1 MSGTSATTTIS
12 GPMIGKF
19 FIKDLV
25 TGVSGRGHPS
35 SVYGVFGGG
44 QNPKQGVNTLLGFNP
59 GVGRSGALASA
70 SNSVNSFVLNKSTV
84 NNQGIPQLANT
95 GNYKGKIKSLPVYDH
110 RTSNLVPLNG
120 VSSRN
125 MSNIYQYRGTYYGFQ
140 GNANVSG
147 PTSKK

>member
-1 MSGTSATTTIS
+1 MSGTSATTIS

-25 TGVSGRGHPS
+25 TGTSGRGHPS

-44 QNPKQGVNTLLGFNP
+44 QNSKQGVNTLLGFNP

-70 SNSVNSFVLNKSTV
+70 SNSVNSFVLNTV
-84 NNQGIPQLANT
+84 KNPKIPQLANT
-95 GNYKGKIKSLPVYDH
+95 GNYKGKIKGLPVYDH

-125 MSNIYQYRGTYYGFQ
+125 MSNIWQYRGTYYGFQ
-140 GNANVSG
+140 GNANISG

>member
-1 MSGTSATTTIS
+1 MSGTSATTTSS
-12 GPMIGKF
+12 GPMIGEF

-25 TGVSGRGHPS
+25 TGTSGRGHPS

-44 QNPKQGVNTLLGFNP
+44 KNGSGVNTLLGFNP

-70 SNSVNSFVLNKSTV
+70 SNSVNSFVLNKSSLP
-84 NNQGIPQLANT
+84 NDRPQLANT
-95 GNYKGKIKSLPVYDH
+95 GNYKGKIKGLPVYDH

>member
-1 MSGTSATTTIS
+1 MGGTSVTTNS
-12 GPMIGKF
+12 GPMIGEF
-19 FIKDLV
+19 LIKDLV
-25 TGVSGRGHPS
+25 TGVSGRSHNS
-35 SVYGVFGGG
+35 SVFGVFGGG
-44 QNPKQGVNTLLGFNP
+44 KNGSGVNTLLGFNP

-95 GNYKGKIKSLPVYDH
+95 GNYKGKIKGLPVYDH

-120 VSSRN
+120 ASSRN

-140 GNANVSG
+140 GNSNVKG
-147 PTSKK
+147 PTGKK